1 MVAACQNSP
10 APDYFQNC
18 SKFAFF
24 DGPGYDAGMKGY
36 GQFCPLALASEIVG
50 ERWTPLVLRELILG
64 STRFNDIHR
73 GVPRMS
79 PALLSRRLKTLENA
93 GIVERRRS
101 GARTEYVLSE
111 AGQALAP
118 AINSLAIWS
127 KEWLPAT
134 LSADRADPDLV
145 MWDMHR
151 RMNLDRMPKPRT
163 VIQFEFTDQPQVKRL
178 RWIVGEVDTVELC
191 ITNPGF
197 EVDLYVETDSRTV
210 TLVWYGDIPLDRALK
225 DGAIELHG
233 PPRLCEAFPSWIQLN
248 MLAELPRQTAARQ
261 V

>member
-1 MVAACQNSP
+1 
-10 APDYFQNC
+10 
-18 SKFAFF
+18 
-24 DGPGYDAGMKGY
+24 MKGY
-36 GQFCPLALASEIVG
+36 GQFGPLALASEIVG

-101 GARTEYVLSE
+101 GARMEYVLSE
-111 AGQALAP
+111 AGAALAP
-118 AINSLAIWS
+118 TINSLAIWS

-151 RMNLDRMPKPRT
+151 RMNLDRMPTPRT
-163 VIQFEFTDQPQVKRL
+163 VIQFGFTDQPKDKRL
-178 RWIVGEVDTVELC
+178 RWIVGETNRIELC
-191 ITNPGF
+191 ITDPGF
-197 EVDLYVETDSRTV
+197 EIDLYVETDSRTV
-210 TLVWYGDIPLDRALK
+210 TLVWYGDIPLDRAL
-225 DGAIELHG
+225 DEGTIALHG
-233 PPRLCEAFPSWIQLN
+233 PPRLCDAFPSWLQLN
-248 MLAELPRQTAARQ
+248 MLSSIPRNTPPGT
-261 V
+261 

>member
-1 MVAACQNSP
+1 
-10 APDYFQNC
+10 
-18 SKFAFF
+18 
-24 DGPGYDAGMKGY
+24 MKGY
-36 GQFCPLALASEIVG
+36 GQFGPLALASEIVG

-101 GARTEYVLSE
+101 GARMEYVLSE
-111 AGQALAP
+111 AGAALAP
-118 AINSLAIWS
+118 TINSLAIWS

-163 VIQFEFTDQPQVKRL
+163 VIQFGFTDQPKDKRL
-178 RWIVGEVDTVELC
+178 RWIVGETNRIELC
-191 ITNPGF
+191 ITDPGF
-197 EVDLYVETDSRTV
+197 EIDLYVETDSRTV
-210 TLVWYGDIPLDRALK
+210 TLVWYGDIPLDRAL
-225 DGAIELHG
+225 DEGTIALHG
-233 PPRLCEAFPSWIQLN
+233 PPRLCDAFPSWLQLN
-248 MLAELPRQTAARQ
+248 MLSSIPRNTPPGT
-261 V
+261 